1 MNETPFLLKAL
12 PFAVGGGYFAYSYWY
27 KKKGYKLSAG
37 IAGALFLLTAAPWA
51 MRAFGNLKPSSLGS
65 AVIGGGAPAP
75 SASSDSSSTT
85 TGDLSSHL
93 NAMDSTGRKA
103 AIDYII
109 AQEAKMDASKRYFAG
124 ALPSSDT
131 RKAAFSTLTNDELKV
146 LYCMYHFI
154 EDRQSIYQKYGS
166 TQSDALSKKVAKEL
180 YSIDLSGIDNVENTA
195 SIAITKTMTAI
206 NKTMGALN
214 LK

>member
-1 MNETPFLLKAL
+1 MVENEMNEMPFLLKAL

-27 KKKGYKLSAG
+27 KKKGYKMSAG
-37 IAGALFLLTAAPWA
+37 VAGALFLLTAAPWA
-51 MRAFGNLKPSSLGS
+51 MRAFGNSKPSSLGS

-75 SASSDSSSTT
+75 SASSDST
-85 TGDLSSHL
+85 TGDNISSHL

-124 ALPSSDT
+124 ALPSSDQ

-166 TQSDALSKKVAKEL
+166 TQSDALSKKVAKEM

-195 SIAITKTMTAI
+195 SIAITKTMTA
-206 NKTMGALN
+206 LN